1 MSHIITDQEL
11 IEELKL
17 RFERSRKAFSDLTT
31 VNLRLREMNRKLEQS
46 ERLKSNFLSNIH
58 NEINNPLSAIIG
70 LSNQVVTL
78 AAALPEAAQLASL
91 IHAEAFD
98 LDFQLRNIFMAAE
111 LEAGAAQPTPT
122 LLNLEELLQDSLDN
136 FINKAGAKQVR
147 LSGSALVV
155 SEAAQP
161 RISCDSAKLSLII
174 SNLVA
179 NAVEFNRAG
188 GSATVNLTALEDGL
202 QLRVEDTGIGI
213 LEEDIPRIFDRFSQ
227 LDSGSTRMHQGQ
239 GLGLS
244 VVKALVELLEGR
256 IEISSRPLEG
266 TTVIVW
272 LPVMHADPGDETLGG
287 GGNLFLFDTD
297 LDEQ

>member
-1 MSHIITDQEL
+1 MSHTMTDREL
-11 IEELKL
+11 LEELQL
-17 RFERSRKAFSDLTT
+17 RFERSRKGFSDLTM
-31 VNLRLREMNRKLEQS
+31 VNLKLREMNRKLEQS
-46 ERLKSNFLSNIH
+46 ERLKSNFLSNIY

-70 LSNQVVTL
+70 LSSQVVTL
-78 AAALPEAAQLASL
+78 TAALPEAAQLAAL

-111 LEAGAAQPTPT
+111 LEAGAAQPAPS
-122 LLNLEELLQDSLDN
+122 LLNLDELLQDILDN
-136 FINKAGAKQVR
+136 FVTKAGEKQVR
-147 LSGSALVV
+147 LTGSAQVV

-179 NAVEFNRAG
+179 NAVEFNREG
-188 GSATVNLTALEDGL
+188 GSATVNLTALKDGL

-213 LEEDIPRIFDRFSQ
+213 LEEDIPKIFDRFSQ
-227 LDSGSTRMHQGQ
+227 LDSGTTRMHQGQ

-266 TTVIVW
+266 TTVTVW
-272 LPVMHADPGDETLGG
+272 LPMMYAEPGEETFGMG
-287 GGNLFLFDTD
+287 SNLFLFEAEQ
-297 LDEQ
+297 DEP